1 MREPLSIGR
10 LRLDTPV
17 LLAPMA
23 GYTDLAFRLAVRRRG
38 GVGLA
43 FSEMIS
49 PRSLL
54 QERGKR
60 IRALLATS
68 PEDSPLGFQLYG
80 SEPAL
85 MADAAKRLVELGA
98 ALIDINMGC
107 PKRKIVRNG
116 SGASLLA
123 RPETAVAVAREVA
136 AAVNVPVTAK
146 IRLGLKENTVA
157 SGTFLDDLAESG
169 IAALTVHGRT
179 GEQGYSGRADW
190 AGIREVVERVRPLTV
205 IGNGDVTSPETAAD
219 LMAATGC
226 RGIMIGRGALKDP
239 WLPRDVAC
247 ALAGEPAPD
256 RPSRAERLELMRWH
270 FEETLAA
277 CGAEKGVIVFR
288 KWIPLYARKLNVKR
302 PEMVLMLKIK
312 GRAELERAFDALANA
327 G

>member
-1 MREPLSIGR
+1 MRQPLCIGS
-10 LRLDTPV
+10 LRLATPV

-23 GYTDLAFRLAVRRRG
+23 GYTDLTFRMAVRRRG

-54 QERGKR
+54 HERGKR
-60 IRALLATS
+60 IRTLLATC

-80 SEPAL
+80 SEPDL

-116 SGASLLA
+116 SGVSLLT
-123 RPETAVAVAREVA
+123 RPEVAVAVARAVA
-136 AAVNVPVTAK
+136 AAVSVPVTAK
-146 IRLGLKENTVA
+146 IRLGLKDKTVA
-157 SGTFLDDLAESG
+157 SGSFLDDLAASG

-190 AGIREVVERVRPLTV
+190 EGIREVVERVRPLTV
-205 IGNGDVTSPETAAD
+205 IGNGDVTSPGAAAD
-219 LMAATGC
+219 LMAAAGC
-226 RGIMIGRGALKDP
+226 QGIMIGRGALRDP
-239 WLPRDVAC
+239 WLPRDAAC
-247 ALAGEPAPD
+247 ALAGEPAPA
-256 RPSRAERLELMRWH
+256 RPARAERLALMRQH
-270 FEETLAA
+270 FTDTLATY
-277 CGAEKGVIVFR
+277 GSEKGVIIFR
-288 KWIPLYARKLNVKR
+288 KWIPLYARKLSIKR
-302 PEMVLMLKIK
+302 PDMVLMLRIK
-312 GRAELERAFDALANA
+312 DRAGLEKSFDSLAEA